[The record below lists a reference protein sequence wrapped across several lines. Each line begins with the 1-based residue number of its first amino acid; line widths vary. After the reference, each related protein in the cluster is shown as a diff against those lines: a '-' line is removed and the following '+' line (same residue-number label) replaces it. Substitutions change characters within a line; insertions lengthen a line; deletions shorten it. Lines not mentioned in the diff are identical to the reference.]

1 MQLGIVA
8 PFAVRCGIC
17 TYSTYLGNALQNL
30 KISVTG
36 LSEFPFPDENVI
48 TKDFQPSFPFFN
60 CWKRTEFY
68 NDLIKESKKYDLIH
82 IQHQYGL
89 FNNTNA
95 WVTLLKSIKSKKILT
110 VHDMVPPNEQ
120 LLTYFNETFHLADK
134 LIVHTPTC
142 YEMLLRWNCP
152 KEKIVQIPHG
162 TKLID
167 VPNKDVA
174 RETLG
179 LPKDAKII
187 LSWGFI
193 WESKGILEL
202 IEILKEIKKT
212 YPEAIFIHAG
222 GVHPILQKSQ
232 YLGKILKT
240 AVQFGLTPKD
250 LIITGWLPEE
260 SVPTYFGVAD
270 VIVLNYA
277 RGSASASGAGHRAM
291 SGHRPIVKSDDNCL
305 EDIPGFTV
313 PRFSSTE
320 LYQGILKVLEDKK
333 LQEEL
338 ISQADKSAKETSWQ
352 NVALMHKKLYDEL
365 T

>member
-1 MQLGIVA
+1 MKAGIISTFLVK
-8 PFAVRCGIC
+8 CGLA
-17 TYSTYLGNALQNL
+17 TYSLY
-30 KISVTG
+30 
-36 LSEFPFPDENVI
+36 LSEALIKSGVDITVLAEEPFPDESAL
-48 TKDFQPSFPFFN
+48 TKDIHTKIPYIF

-68 NDLIKESKKYDLIH
+68 DKLIKESQNYDLIH

-95 WVTLLKSIKSKKILT
+95 WISLLKSLKAKKILT
-110 VHDMVPPNEQ
+110 IHDMVPPNEQ
-120 LLTYFNETFHLADK
+120 LLTYFNETFRLTDK

-142 YEMLLRWNCP
+142 YDMLLRWNCP

-167 VPNKDVA
+167 VPSKSVA

-193 WESKGILEL
+193 WESKGILEML
-202 IEILKEIKKT
+202 EILKEIKKT

-232 YLGKILKT
+232 YLAKILKT
-240 AVQFGLTPKD
+240 AVQLGLTPKD
-250 LIITGWLPEE
+250 LRITSWLPEE
-260 SVPTYFGVAD
+260 TVPIYFGCAD

-277 RGSASASGAGHRAM
+277 RGSASASGAGHRAI
-291 SGHRPIVKSDDNCL
+291 SSQRPVIKTDDSCL

-313 PRFSSTE
+313 PRFSPTE
-320 LYQGILKVLEDKK
+320 LYQGILKVLSDSN
-333 LQEEL
+333 LQKELVKQGEEM
-338 ISQADKSAKETSWQ
+338 SRKTSWA
-352 NVALMHKKLYDEL
+352 NVALMHKKLYV
-365 T
+365 